1 MATRG
6 EPKDP
11 TSMQPSAINR
21 ELDALDKRNAKN
33 SDAFV
38 AAGRGNERP
47 ADYRTKVDPLS
58 LEAKAIS
65 VRAMQLKSEI
75 ARRYGPG
82 APSRL
87 PRGFRPS
94 AGERLSST
102 AESVTPATSSAP
114 VPAGVERNSPFYPSP
129 NYRADY
135 ENTGGGVEAEDYESL
150 CVNDDPR
157 A

>member
-1 MATRG
+1 MATKT
-6 EPKDP
+6 PKDP
-11 TSMQPSAINR
+11 MAMQPSEINR

-65 VRAMQLKSEI
+65 LRTMQLKNEI

-94 AGERLSST
+94 AEARRSSVDVQ
-102 AESVTPATSSAP
+102 AEHGPKAAP
-114 VPAGVERNSPFYPSP
+114 VPSGVERSSAFYPSP

-135 ENTGGGVEAEDYESL
+135 DNIGGGVEAEDYESM
-150 CVNDDPR
+150 CVLDDER
-157 A
+157 L